1 MLRLQSS
8 RWGNSLAWMVDRD
21 GYAISIE
28 NHVQKG
34 DPAIFQLDE
43 YALCCAYQ
51 YGMETGQQDYV
62 DAAKTLMWEDIV
74 QGMNLFEQLGLPGY
88 EEVDIKAEVEALC
101 ETYNVKT
108 YLQALGLHE
117 FVMPVGEFVDMYD
130 EHVDDAKLEQ
140 ASKHLHTL
148 YERLMMRVR
157 VGGLT
162 NSTGGGMNEIYF
174 RIPDTHAEGW
184 YRAIGNFLYDHP
196 QFSGFEL
203 YIYQEA
209 YNASTR
215 TKIEEYQDAKQFLDL
230 KCCKAQTTLKASRFN
245 SFYKRKNRINKEFC
259 EFIKGKY
266 NS

>member
-34 DPAIFQLDE
+34 DPAAFQLDE

-51 YGMETGQQDYV
+51 YGMETNQQDYV
-62 DAAKTLMWEDIV
+62 EAAKTLMWEDIV
-74 QGMNLFEQLGLPGY
+74 QSMNLFDRKVTPATST
-88 EEVDIKAEVEALC
+88 VDIKKEVETLC
-101 ETYNVKT
+101 EPYNVKT
-108 YLQALGLHE
+108 YLTAMGLHE
-117 FVMPVGEFVDMYD
+117 FVVPISELVDMYD
-130 EHVDDAKLEQ
+130 ENVDDNKLKA
-140 ASKHLHTL
+140 ASAHLHTL

-174 RIPDTHAEGW
+174 RIPDTDATRW
-184 YRAIGNFLYDHP
+184 YRAIGNFIYDHP
-196 QFSGFEL
+196 EYSGFEL

-215 TKIEEYQDAKQFLDL
+215 KKMEEYQDAKQFLDIR
-230 KCCKAQTTLKASRFN
+230 CCKAPTSIKASRLE
-245 SFYKRKNRINKEFC
+245 SFYKRRHRLNAEFR
-259 EFIKGKY
+259 EAIRGKY
-266 NS
+266 SS